1 MQQTKNKISSWSY
14 DDQLIR
20 SLVHNGEPWFVGRD
34 IAKALGYEK
43 PENALAAHVFD
54 EDKTTT
60 LIQGSG
66 SNYKSNTTIINESG
80 LYSLIFGSKLETA
93 RQFKRWVTNEVLPA
107 IRKTG
112 SYTKQTNEAERAQRY
127 LHQTNANTQGL
138 HAESGIIGQQIR
150 LLDRVERLADRGLIK
165 KESFLSVVEA
175 FNARARTLEPLVNIR
190 EKEIE
195 ENSKILAFVSE
206 CLYVTGSD
214 TDYLDADMLYVLYMD
229 NTDGELVKSLTF
241 KTRME
246 ALFPNVRYAM
256 KEDHGILEQV
266 VYGVRLK
273 TAGKNKSLPVTTPE
287 G

>member
-1 MQQTKNKISSWSY
+1 MKNELAVRSWAY
-14 DDQLIR
+14 DDNLIR
-20 SLVHNGEPWFVGRD
+20 TVKLNEEAWFVGKD
-34 IAKALGYEK
+34 AAKALGYS
-43 PENALAAHVFD
+43 NTRDALANHVD
-54 EDKTTT
+54 EEDK
-60 LIQGSG
+60 
-66 SNYKSNTTIINESG
+66 NTVAIRDVLKREQNTIIINESG

-112 SYTKQTNEAERAQRY
+112 GYAKPTNEAERAQRY
-127 LHQTNANTQGL
+127 LHQTNANTKGL

-195 ENSKILAFVSE
+195 ENAKIMAFVSE
-206 CLYVTGSD
+206 RLYVTGSD

-266 VYGVRLK
+266 VYGIRLK

>member
-66 SNYKSNTTIINESG
+66 SNYKSNTIIINESG

-112 SYTKQTNEAERAQRY
+112 SYTKSTNEAERAQRY

-206 CLYVTGSD
+206 RLYVTGSD

-273 TAGKNKSLPVTTPE
+273 TAGKNKSLPVTTLE

>member
-1 MQQTKNKISSWSY
+1 MKNELAVRSWAY
-14 DDQLIR
+14 DDNLIR
-20 SLVHNGEPWFVGRD
+20 TVKLNEEAWFVGKD
-34 IAKALGYEK
+34 AAKALGYS
-43 PENALAAHVFD
+43 NTRDALANHVD
-54 EDKTTT
+54 EEDK
-60 LIQGSG
+60 
-66 SNYKSNTTIINESG
+66 NTVAIRDVLKREQNTIIINESG
-80 LYSLIFGSKLETA
+80 LYSLIFSSKLETA
-93 RQFKRWVTNEVLPA
+93 RQFKRWVTSEVLPA

-112 SYTKQTNEAERAQRY
+112 SYTKSTNEAERAQRY

-195 ENSKILAFVSE
+195 ENAKIMAFVSE
-206 CLYVTGSD
+206 RLYVTGSE

>member
-1 MQQTKNKISSWSY
+1 MKNEIAVKTWGFG
-14 DDQLIR
+14 DQLIR
-20 SLVHNGEPWFVGRD
+20 TVKLNEEPWFVGKD
-34 IAKALGYEK
+34 VTNALGYQNTNK
-43 PENALAAHVFD
+43 ALNDHVD
-54 EDKTTT
+54 NEDKGVVKIST
-60 LIQGSG
+60 LGGMQ
-66 SNYKSNTTIINESG
+66 NAVVINESG
-80 LYSLIFGSKLETA
+80 IYSLIFNSKLETA

-112 SYTKQTNEAERAQRY
+112 SYTKSTNEAERAQRY

-206 CLYVTGSD
+206 RLYVTGSD

>member
-1 MQQTKNKISSWSY
+1 MQKNSITSWSY
-14 DDQLIR
+14 GDQLIR
-20 SLVHNGEPWFVGRD
+20 SLVLNGEPWFVGRD
-34 IAKALGYEK
+34 AAKALGYEK

-112 SYTKQTNEAERAQRY
+112 SYTKATNEAERAQRY
-127 LHQTNANTQGL
+127 LHQTNANTKGL

-195 ENSKILAFVSE
+195 ENAKIMAFVSE
-206 CLYVTGSD
+206 RLYVTGSD

-266 VYGVRLK
+266 VYGIRLK

>member
-1 MQQTKNKISSWSY
+1 MQKNKITSWNY
-14 DDQLIR
+14 DDQLVR
-20 SLVHNGEPWFVGRD
+20 SLVHNGEPWFVGKD
-34 IAKALGYEK
+34 IASSLGYK
-43 PENALAAHVFD
+43 DTVNALKEHVD
-54 EDKTTT
+54 NEDKDIIKIMTTSG
-60 LIQGSG
+60 IQ
-66 SNYKSNTTIINESG
+66 NAVVINESG
-80 LYSLIFGSKLETA
+80 LYSLIFGSKLESA
-93 RQFKRWVTNEVLPA
+93 RQFKRWVTSEVLPA

-112 SYTKQTNEAERAQRY
+112 SYTKPTNEAERAQRY
-127 LHQTNANTQGL
+127 LHQTNANTKGL

-195 ENSKILAFVSE
+195 ENAKIMAFVSE
-206 CLYVTGSD
+206 RLYVTGSD

-266 VYGVRLK
+266 VYGIRLK
-273 TAGKNKSLPVTTPE
+273 TAGKNKSLPDTTLE

>member
-1 MQQTKNKISSWSY
+1 MKNELAVRSWAY
-14 DDQLIR
+14 DDNLIR
-20 SLVHNGEPWFVGRD
+20 TVKLNEEAWFVGKD
-34 IAKALGYEK
+34 AAKALGYS
-43 PENALAAHVFD
+43 NTRDALANHVD
-54 EDKTTT
+54 EEDK
-60 LIQGSG
+60 
-66 SNYKSNTTIINESG
+66 NTVAIRDVLKREQNTIIINESG
-80 LYSLIFGSKLETA
+80 LYSLIFSSKLETA

-112 SYTKQTNEAERAQRY
+112 SYTKSTNEAERAQRY

-206 CLYVTGSD
+206 RLYVTGSD

>member
-1 MQQTKNKISSWSY
+1 MQKNKITSWNY
-14 DDQLIR
+14 DDQLVR
-20 SLVHNGEPWFVGRD
+20 SLVHNGEPWFVGKD
-34 IAKALGYEK
+34 IASSLGYK
-43 PENALAAHVFD
+43 DTVNALKEHVD
-54 EDKTTT
+54 NEDKDIIKIMTTSG
-60 LIQGSG
+60 IQ
-66 SNYKSNTTIINESG
+66 NAVVINESG

-93 RQFKRWVTNEVLPA
+93 RQFKRWVTSEVLPA

-112 SYTKQTNEAERAQRY
+112 GYTKPTNEAERAQRY
-127 LHQTNANTQGL
+127 LHQTNANTKGL

-195 ENSKILAFVSE
+195 ENAKIMAFVSE
-206 CLYVTGSD
+206 RLYVTGSD

-266 VYGVRLK
+266 VYGIRLK
-273 TAGKNKSLPVTTPE
+273 TAGKNKSPPVTTLE

>member
-1 MQQTKNKISSWSY
+1 MQKNKITSWNY
-14 DDQLIR
+14 DDQLVR
-20 SLVHNGEPWFVGRD
+20 SLVHNGEPWFVGKD
-34 IAKALGYEK
+34 IASSLGYK
-43 PENALAAHVFD
+43 DTVNALKEHVD
-54 EDKTTT
+54 NEDKDIIKIMTTSG
-60 LIQGSG
+60 IQ
-66 SNYKSNTTIINESG
+66 NAVVINESG

-93 RQFKRWVTNEVLPA
+93 RQFKRWVTSEVLPA

-112 SYTKQTNEAERAQRY
+112 SYTKSTNEAERAQRY

-206 CLYVTGSD
+206 RLYVTGSD

-266 VYGVRLK
+266 VYGIRLK

>member
-1 MQQTKNKISSWSY
+1 MKNEIAVKTWGFG
-14 DDQLIR
+14 DQLIR
-20 SLVHNGEPWFVGRD
+20 TVKLNEEPWFVGKD
-34 IAKALGYEK
+34 VTNALGYQNTNK
-43 PENALAAHVFD
+43 ALNDHVD
-54 EDKTTT
+54 NEDKGVVKIST
-60 LIQGSG
+60 LGGMQ
-66 SNYKSNTTIINESG
+66 NAVVINESG
-80 LYSLIFGSKLETA
+80 IYSLIFNSKLETA

-112 SYTKQTNEAERAQRY
+112 GYTKPTNEAERAQRY
-127 LHQTNANTQGL
+127 LHQTNANTKGL

-195 ENSKILAFVSE
+195 ENAKIMAFASE
-206 CLYVTGSD
+206 RLYITGSD

-229 NTDGELVKSLTF
+229 NTDGEFVKSLTF

-266 VYGVRLK
+266 VYGIRLK

>member
-1 MQQTKNKISSWSY
+1 MQKNKIISWNY
-14 DDQLIR
+14 DDQLVR
-20 SLVHNGEPWFVGRD
+20 SLVHNGEPWFVGKD
-34 IAKALGYEK
+34 IASSLGYK
-43 PENALAAHVFD
+43 DTVNALKEHVD
-54 EDKTTT
+54 NEDKDIIKIMTTSG
-60 LIQGSG
+60 IQ
-66 SNYKSNTTIINESG
+66 NAVVINESG

-93 RQFKRWVTNEVLPA
+93 RQFKRWVTSEVLPA

-112 SYTKQTNEAERAQRY
+112 SYTKSTNEAERAQRY
-127 LHQTNANTQGL
+127 LHQTNANTKGL

-206 CLYVTGSD
+206 RLYVTGSD

>member
-66 SNYKSNTTIINESG
+66 SNYKSNTIIINESG

-112 SYTKQTNEAERAQRY
+112 SYTKVTNEAERAQRY

-206 CLYVTGSD
+206 RLYVTGSD

-273 TAGKNKSLPVTTPE
+273 TAGKNKSLPVTTLE

>member
-1 MQQTKNKISSWSY
+1 MQKNKITSWNY
-14 DDQLIR
+14 DDQLVR
-20 SLVHNGEPWFVGRD
+20 SLVHNGEPWFVGKD
-34 IAKALGYEK
+34 IASSLGYK
-43 PENALAAHVFD
+43 DTVNALKEHVD
-54 EDKTTT
+54 NEDKDIIKIMTTSG
-60 LIQGSG
+60 IQ
-66 SNYKSNTTIINESG
+66 NAVVINESG
-80 LYSLIFGSKLETA
+80 LYSLIFGSKLEPA
-93 RQFKRWVTNEVLPA
+93 RQFKRWVTSEVLPA

-112 SYTKQTNEAERAQRY
+112 SYTKPTNEAERAQRY
-127 LHQTNANTQGL
+127 LHQTNANTKGL

-195 ENSKILAFVSE
+195 ENAKIMAFVSE
-206 CLYVTGSD
+206 RLYVTGSD

-266 VYGVRLK
+266 VYGIRLK
-273 TAGKNKSLPVTTPE
+273 TAGKNKSLPDTTLE

>member
-60 LIQGSG
+60 LIQGNG

-80 LYSLIFGSKLETA
+80 VYSLIFGSKLETA
-93 RQFKRWVTNEVLPA
+93 RQFKRWVTSEVLPA

-112 SYTKQTNEAERAQRY
+112 TYNKATSESARVQSYIQQTNS
-127 LHQTNANTQGL
+127 HTKGL

-165 KESFLSVVEA
+165 KDSFLSVVEA

-190 EKEIE
+190 E
-195 ENSKILAFVSE
+195 
-206 CLYVTGSD
+206 
-214 TDYLDADMLYVLYMD
+214 
-229 NTDGELVKSLTF
+229 
-241 KTRME
+241 
-246 ALFPNVRYAM
+246 
-256 KEDHGILEQV
+256 QV

-273 TAGKNKSLPVTTPE
+273 TAGKNKSLPDTTLE

>member
-1 MQQTKNKISSWSY
+1 MQKNKITSWNY
-14 DDQLIR
+14 DDQLVR
-20 SLVHNGEPWFVGRD
+20 SLVHNGEPWFVGKD
-34 IAKALGYEK
+34 IASSLGYK
-43 PENALAAHVFD
+43 DTVNALKEHVD
-54 EDKTTT
+54 NEDKDIIKIMTTSG
-60 LIQGSG
+60 IQ
-66 SNYKSNTTIINESG
+66 NAVVINESG

-93 RQFKRWVTNEVLPA
+93 RQFKRWVTSEVLPA

-112 SYTKQTNEAERAQRY
+112 SYTKPTNEAERAQRY
-127 LHQTNANTQGL
+127 LHQTNANTKGL

-195 ENSKILAFVSE
+195 ENAKIMAFVSE
-206 CLYVTGSD
+206 RLYVTGSD

-266 VYGVRLK
+266 VYGIRLK
-273 TAGKNKSLPVTTPE
+273 TAGKNKSLPVTTLE

>member
-66 SNYKSNTTIINESG
+66 SNYKSNTIIINESG

-112 SYTKQTNEAERAQRY
+112 GYTKPTNEAERAQRY

-206 CLYVTGSD
+206 RFYVTGSD

>member
-1 MQQTKNKISSWSY
+1 MQKNKITSWNY
-14 DDQLIR
+14 DDQLVR
-20 SLVHNGEPWFVGRD
+20 SLVHNGEPWFVGKD
-34 IAKALGYEK
+34 IASSLGYK
-43 PENALAAHVFD
+43 DTVNALKEHVD
-54 EDKTTT
+54 NEDKDIIKIMTTSG
-60 LIQGSG
+60 IQ
-66 SNYKSNTTIINESG
+66 NAVVINESG

-93 RQFKRWVTNEVLPA
+93 RQFKRWVTSEVLPA

-112 SYTKQTNEAERAQRY
+112 SYTKPTNEAERAQRY
-127 LHQTNANTQGL
+127 LHQTNANTKGL

-195 ENSKILAFVSE
+195 ENAKIMAFVSE
-206 CLYVTGSD
+206 RLYVTGSD

-241 KTRME
+241 KTRLE

-266 VYGVRLK
+266 VYGIRLK

>member
-1 MQQTKNKISSWSY
+1 MQKNKITSWNY
-14 DDQLIR
+14 DDQLVR
-20 SLVHNGEPWFVGRD
+20 SLVHNGEPWFVGKD
-34 IAKALGYEK
+34 IASSLGYK
-43 PENALAAHVFD
+43 DTVNALKEHVD
-54 EDKTTT
+54 NEDKDIIKIMTTSG
-60 LIQGSG
+60 IQ
-66 SNYKSNTTIINESG
+66 NAVVINESG

-93 RQFKRWVTNEVLPA
+93 RQFKRWVTSEVLPA

-112 SYTKQTNEAERAQRY
+112 GYTKPTNEAERAQRY
-127 LHQTNANTQGL
+127 LHQTNANTKGL

-150 LLDRVERLADRGLIK
+150 LLDRVERLADRGLIQ

-195 ENSKILAFVSE
+195 ENAKIMAFVSE
-206 CLYVTGSD
+206 RLYVTGSD

-266 VYGVRLK
+266 VYGIRLK
-273 TAGKNKSLPVTTPE
+273 TAGKNKSLPVTTLE

>member
-1 MQQTKNKISSWSY
+1 MQKNKITSWNY
-14 DDQLIR
+14 DDQLVR
-20 SLVHNGEPWFVGRD
+20 SLIHNGEPWFVGKD
-34 IAKALGYEK
+34 IASSLGYK
-43 PENALAAHVFD
+43 DTVNALKEHVD
-54 EDKTTT
+54 NEDKDIIKIMTTSG
-60 LIQGSG
+60 IQ
-66 SNYKSNTTIINESG
+66 NAVVINESG

-93 RQFKRWVTNEVLPA
+93 RQFKRWVTSEVLPA

-112 SYTKQTNEAERAQRY
+112 SYTKPTNEAERAQRY
-127 LHQTNANTQGL
+127 LHQTNANTKGL

-195 ENSKILAFVSE
+195 ENAKIMAFVSE
-206 CLYVTGSD
+206 RLYVTGSD

-229 NTDGELVKSLTF
+229 NTDGDLVKSLTF

-266 VYGVRLK
+266 VYGIRLK

>member
-1 MQQTKNKISSWSY
+1 MQKNKITSWNY
-14 DDQLIR
+14 DDQLVR
-20 SLVHNGEPWFVGRD
+20 SLVHNGEPWFVGKD
-34 IAKALGYEK
+34 IASSLGYK
-43 PENALAAHVFD
+43 DTVNALKEHVD
-54 EDKTTT
+54 NEDKDIIKIMTTSG
-60 LIQGSG
+60 IQ
-66 SNYKSNTTIINESG
+66 NAVVINESG

-93 RQFKRWVTNEVLPA
+93 RQFKRWVTSKVLPA

-112 SYTKQTNEAERAQRY
+112 SYTKSTNEAERAQRY

-206 CLYVTGSD
+206 RLYVTGSD

>member
-1 MQQTKNKISSWSY
+1 MQKNKITSWNY
-14 DDQLIR
+14 DDQLVR
-20 SLVHNGEPWFVGRD
+20 SLVHNGEPWFVGKD
-34 IAKALGYEK
+34 IASSLGYK
-43 PENALAAHVFD
+43 DTVNALKEHVD
-54 EDKTTT
+54 NEDKDIIKIMTTSG
-60 LIQGSG
+60 IQ
-66 SNYKSNTTIINESG
+66 NAVVINESG

-93 RQFKRWVTNEVLPA
+93 RQFKRWVTSEVLPA

-112 SYTKQTNEAERAQRY
+112 SYTKSTNEAERAQRY

-206 CLYVTGSD
+206 RLYVTGSE

>member
-1 MQQTKNKISSWSY
+1 MLKNKITSWNY
-14 DDQLIR
+14 DDQLVR
-20 SLVHNGEPWFVGRD
+20 SLIHNGEPWFVGKD
-34 IAKALGYEK
+34 IASSLGYK
-43 PENALAAHVFD
+43 DTVNALKEHVD
-54 EDKTTT
+54 NEDKDIIKIMTTSG
-60 LIQGSG
+60 IQ
-66 SNYKSNTTIINESG
+66 NAVVINESG

-93 RQFKRWVTNEVLPA
+93 RQFKRWVTSEVLPA

-112 SYTKQTNEAERAQRY
+112 SYTKPTNEAERAQRY
-127 LHQTNANTQGL
+127 LHQTNANTKGL

-195 ENSKILAFVSE
+195 ENAKIMAFVSE
-206 CLYVTGSD
+206 RLYVTGSD

-266 VYGVRLK
+266 VYGIRLK

>member
-1 MQQTKNKISSWSY
+1 MQKNKITSWNY
-14 DDQLIR
+14 DDQLVR
-20 SLVHNGEPWFVGRD
+20 SLVHNGEPWFVGKD
-34 IAKALGYEK
+34 IASSLGYK
-43 PENALAAHVFD
+43 DTVNALKEHVD
-54 EDKTTT
+54 NEDKDIIKIMTTSG
-60 LIQGSG
+60 IQ
-66 SNYKSNTTIINESG
+66 NAVVINESG

-112 SYTKQTNEAERAQRY
+112 SYTKATNEAERAQRY

-206 CLYVTGSD
+206 RLYVTGSD

>member
-1 MQQTKNKISSWSY
+1 MQKNKITSWNY
-14 DDQLIR
+14 DDQLVR
-20 SLVHNGEPWFVGRD
+20 SLVHNGEPWFVGKD
-34 IAKALGYEK
+34 IASSLGYK
-43 PENALAAHVFD
+43 DTVNALKEHVD
-54 EDKTTT
+54 NEDKDIIKIMTTSG
-60 LIQGSG
+60 IQ
-66 SNYKSNTTIINESG
+66 NAVVINESG

-93 RQFKRWVTNEVLPA
+93 RQFKRWVTSEVLPA

-112 SYTKQTNEAERAQRY
+112 SYTKPTNEAERAQRY
-127 LHQTNANTQGL
+127 LHQTNANTKGL

-195 ENSKILAFVSE
+195 ENAKIMAFVSE
-206 CLYVTGSD
+206 RLYVTGSD

-266 VYGVRLK
+266 VYGIRLK
-273 TAGKNKSLPVTTPE
+273 TAGKNKSLPDTTLE

>member
-1 MQQTKNKISSWSY
+1 KITSWNY
-14 DDQLIR
+14 DDQLVR
-20 SLVHNGEPWFVGRD
+20 SLIHNGEPWFVGKD
-34 IAKALGYEK
+34 IASSLGYK
-43 PENALAAHVFD
+43 DTVNALKEHVD
-54 EDKTTT
+54 NEDKDIIKIMTTSG
-60 LIQGSG
+60 IQ
-66 SNYKSNTTIINESG
+66 NAVVINESG

-93 RQFKRWVTNEVLPA
+93 RQFKRWVTSEVLPA

-112 SYTKQTNEAERAQRY
+112 SYTKVTNEAERAQRY

-206 CLYVTGSD
+206 RLYVTGSD

>member
-1 MQQTKNKISSWSY
+1 MKNEITVKTWGFG
-14 DDQLIR
+14 DQLIR
-20 SLVHNGEPWFVGRD
+20 TVKLNEEPWFVGKD
-34 IAKALGYEK
+34 VTNALGYQNTNK
-43 PENALAAHVFD
+43 ALNDHVD
-54 EDKTTT
+54 NEDKGVVKIST
-60 LIQGSG
+60 LGGMQ
-66 SNYKSNTTIINESG
+66 NAVVINESG
-80 LYSLIFGSKLETA
+80 IYSLIFNSKLETA
-93 RQFKRWVTNEVLPA
+93 RQFKRWVTSEVLPA

-112 SYTKQTNEAERAQRY
+112 SYTKSTNEAERAQRY

-206 CLYVTGSD
+206 RLYVTGSD

-266 VYGVRLK
+266 VYGIRLK
-273 TAGKNKSLPVTTPE
+273 TAGKNKSLPDTTLE

>member
-1 MQQTKNKISSWSY
+1 MQKNKITSWNY
-14 DDQLIR
+14 DDQLVR
-20 SLVHNGEPWFVGRD
+20 SLVHNGEPWFVGKD
-34 IAKALGYEK
+34 IASSLGYK
-43 PENALAAHVFD
+43 DTVNALKEHVD
-54 EDKTTT
+54 NEDKDIIKIMTTSG
-60 LIQGSG
+60 IQ
-66 SNYKSNTTIINESG
+66 NAVVINESG

-93 RQFKRWVTNEVLPA
+93 RQFKRWVTSEVLPA

-112 SYTKQTNEAERAQRY
+112 SYTKPTNEAERAQRY
-127 LHQTNANTQGL
+127 LHQTNANTKGL

-195 ENSKILAFVSE
+195 ENAKIMAFVSE
-206 CLYVTGSD
+206 RLYVTGSD

>member
-1 MQQTKNKISSWSY
+1 MKNELAVRSWAY
-14 DDQLIR
+14 DDNLIR
-20 SLVHNGEPWFVGRD
+20 TVKLNEEAWFVGKD
-34 IAKALGYEK
+34 AAKALGYS
-43 PENALAAHVFD
+43 NTRDALANHVD
-54 EDKTTT
+54 EEDK
-60 LIQGSG
+60 
-66 SNYKSNTTIINESG
+66 NTVAIRDVLKREQNTIIINESG
-80 LYSLIFGSKLETA
+80 LYSLIFSSKLETA

-112 SYTKQTNEAERAQRY
+112 SYTKSTNEAERAQRY

-206 CLYVTGSD
+206 RLYVTGSD

-266 VYGVRLK
+266 VYGIRLK

>member
-1 MQQTKNKISSWSY
+1 MQKNSITSWSY
-14 DDQLIR
+14 GDQLIR
-20 SLVHNGEPWFVGRD
+20 SLVRNGEPWFVGRD
-34 IAKALGYEK
+34 AAKALGYEK

-93 RQFKRWVTNEVLPA
+93 RQFKRWVTSVVLPA

-112 SYTKQTNEAERAQRY
+112 SYTKSTNEAERAQRY

-206 CLYVTGSD
+206 RLYVTGSD

>member
-1 MQQTKNKISSWSY
+1 MQKNKITSWNY
-14 DDQLIR
+14 DDQLVR
-20 SLVHNGEPWFVGRD
+20 SLIHNGEPWFVGKD
-34 IAKALGYEK
+34 IASSLGYK
-43 PENALAAHVFD
+43 DTVNALKEHVD
-54 EDKTTT
+54 NEDKDIIKIMTTSG
-60 LIQGSG
+60 IQ
-66 SNYKSNTTIINESG
+66 NAVVINESG

-93 RQFKRWVTNEVLPA
+93 RQFKRWVTSEVLPA

-112 SYTKQTNEAERAQRY
+112 SYTKPTNEAERAQRY
-127 LHQTNANTQGL
+127 LHQTNANTKGL

-195 ENSKILAFVSE
+195 ENAKIMAFVSE
-206 CLYVTGSD
+206 RLYVTGSD

-266 VYGVRLK
+266 VYGIRLK
-273 TAGKNKSLPVTTPE
+273 TAGKNKSLPVTTLE

>member
-1 MQQTKNKISSWSY
+1 MQKNKITSWNY
-14 DDQLIR
+14 DDQLVR
-20 SLVHNGEPWFVGRD
+20 SLVHNGEPWFVGKD
-34 IAKALGYEK
+34 IASSLGYK
-43 PENALAAHVFD
+43 DTVNALKEHVD
-54 EDKTTT
+54 NEDKDIIKIMTTSG
-60 LIQGSG
+60 IQ
-66 SNYKSNTTIINESG
+66 NAVVINESG

-93 RQFKRWVTNEVLPA
+93 RQFKRWVTSEVLPA

-112 SYTKQTNEAERAQRY
+112 GYAKPTNEAERAQRY
-127 LHQTNANTQGL
+127 LHQTNANTKGL

-195 ENSKILAFVSE
+195 ENAKIMAFVSE
-206 CLYVTGSD
+206 RLYVTGSD

-266 VYGVRLK
+266 VYGIRLK
-273 TAGKNKSLPVTTPE
+273 TAGKNKSLPDTTLE

>member
-1 MQQTKNKISSWSY
+1 MQKNKITSWNY
-14 DDQLIR
+14 DDQLVR
-20 SLVHNGEPWFVGRD
+20 SLVHNGEPWFVGKD
-34 IAKALGYEK
+34 IASSLGYK
-43 PENALAAHVFD
+43 DTVNALKEHVD
-54 EDKTTT
+54 NEDKDIIKIMTTSG
-60 LIQGSG
+60 IQ
-66 SNYKSNTTIINESG
+66 NAVVINESG
-80 LYSLIFGSKLETA
+80 LYSLIFGSKLESA
-93 RQFKRWVTNEVLPA
+93 RQFKRWVTSEVLPA

-112 SYTKQTNEAERAQRY
+112 SYTKATNEAERAQRY
-127 LHQTNANTQGL
+127 LHQTNANTKGL

-195 ENSKILAFVSE
+195 ENAKIMAFVSE
-206 CLYVTGSD
+206 RLYVTGSD

-266 VYGVRLK
+266 VYGIRLK
-273 TAGKNKSLPVTTPE
+273 TAGKNKSLPDTTLE

>member
-1 MQQTKNKISSWSY
+1 MQKNKITSWNY
-14 DDQLIR
+14 DDQLVR
-20 SLVHNGEPWFVGRD
+20 SLVHNGEPWFVGKD
-34 IAKALGYEK
+34 IASSLGYK
-43 PENALAAHVFD
+43 DTVNALKEHVD
-54 EDKTTT
+54 NEDKDIIKIMTTSG
-60 LIQGSG
+60 IQ
-66 SNYKSNTTIINESG
+66 NAVVINESG

-93 RQFKRWVTNEVLPA
+93 RQFKRWVTSEVLPA

-112 SYTKQTNEAERAQRY
+112 GYTKPTNEAERAQRY
-127 LHQTNANTQGL
+127 LHQTNANTKGL

-195 ENSKILAFVSE
+195 ENSKIMAFVSE
-206 CLYVTGSD
+206 RLYVTGSD

-266 VYGVRLK
+266 VYGIRLK

>member
-1 MQQTKNKISSWSY
+1 MQKNKITSWNY
-14 DDQLIR
+14 DDQLVR
-20 SLVHNGEPWFVGRD
+20 SLVHNGEPWFVGKD
-34 IAKALGYEK
+34 IASSLGYK
-43 PENALAAHVFD
+43 DTVNALKEHVD
-54 EDKTTT
+54 NEDKDIIKIMTTSG
-60 LIQGSG
+60 IQ
-66 SNYKSNTTIINESG
+66 NAVVINESG

-93 RQFKRWVTNEVLPA
+93 RQFKRWVTSEVLPA

-112 SYTKQTNEAERAQRY
+112 GYTKSTNEAERAQRY
-127 LHQTNANTQGL
+127 LHQTNANTKGL

-195 ENSKILAFVSE
+195 ENAKIMAFVSE
-206 CLYVTGSD
+206 RLYVTGSD

-266 VYGVRLK
+266 VYGIRLK
-273 TAGKNKSLPVTTPE
+273 PAGKNKSLPDTTLE

>member
-1 MQQTKNKISSWSY
+1 MKNEIAVKTWGFG
-14 DDQLIR
+14 DQLIR
-20 SLVHNGEPWFVGRD
+20 TVKLNEEPWFVGKD
-34 IAKALGYEK
+34 VTNALGYQNTNK
-43 PENALAAHVFD
+43 ALNDHVD
-54 EDKTTT
+54 NEDKGVVKIST
-60 LIQGSG
+60 LGGMQ
-66 SNYKSNTTIINESG
+66 NAVVINESG
-80 LYSLIFGSKLETA
+80 IYSLIFNSKLETA
-93 RQFKRWVTNEVLPA
+93 RQFKRWVTSEVLPA

-112 SYTKQTNEAERAQRY
+112 SYTKSTNEAERAQRY

-206 CLYVTGSD
+206 RLYVTGSD

>member
-1 MQQTKNKISSWSY
+1 MQKNKITSWNY
-14 DDQLIR
+14 DDQLVR
-20 SLVHNGEPWFVGRD
+20 SLVHNGEPWFVGKD
-34 IAKALGYEK
+34 IASSLGYK
-43 PENALAAHVFD
+43 DTVNALKEHVD
-54 EDKTTT
+54 NEDKDIIKIMTSSG
-60 LIQGSG
+60 IQ
-66 SNYKSNTTIINESG
+66 NAVVINESG

-112 SYTKQTNEAERAQRY
+112 GYTKPTNEAERAQRY

-195 ENSKILAFVSE
+195 ENSKIMAFVSE
-206 CLYVTGSD
+206 RLYVTGSE

>member
-1 MQQTKNKISSWSY
+1 MQKNKITSWNY
-14 DDQLIR
+14 DDQLVR
-20 SLVHNGEPWFVGRD
+20 SLVHNGEPWFVGKD
-34 IAKALGYEK
+34 IASSLGYK
-43 PENALAAHVFD
+43 DTVNALKEHVD
-54 EDKTTT
+54 NEDKDIIKIMTTSG
-60 LIQGSG
+60 IQ
-66 SNYKSNTTIINESG
+66 NAVVINESG

-93 RQFKRWVTNEVLPA
+93 RQFKRWVTSEVLPA

-112 SYTKQTNEAERAQRY
+112 SYTKTTNEAERAQRY
-127 LHQTNANTQGL
+127 LHQTNANTKGL

-195 ENSKILAFVSE
+195 ENAKIMAFVSE
-206 CLYVTGSD
+206 RLYVTGSD

-273 TAGKNKSLPVTTPE
+273 TAGKNKSLPDTTLE

>member
-1 MQQTKNKISSWSY
+1 MQKNKITSWNY
-14 DDQLIR
+14 DDQLVR
-20 SLVHNGEPWFVGRD
+20 SLVHNGEPWFVGKD
-34 IAKALGYEK
+34 IASSLGYK
-43 PENALAAHVFD
+43 DTVNALKEHVD
-54 EDKTTT
+54 NEDKDIIKIMTTSG
-60 LIQGSG
+60 IQ
-66 SNYKSNTTIINESG
+66 NAVVINESG

-93 RQFKRWVTNEVLPA
+93 RQFKRWVTSEVLPA

-112 SYTKQTNEAERAQRY
+112 SYTKPTNEAERAQRY
-127 LHQTNANTQGL
+127 LHQTNANTKGL

-195 ENSKILAFVSE
+195 ENAKIMAFVSE
-206 CLYVTGSD
+206 RLYVTGSD

-273 TAGKNKSLPVTTPE
+273 TAGKNKSLPDTTLE